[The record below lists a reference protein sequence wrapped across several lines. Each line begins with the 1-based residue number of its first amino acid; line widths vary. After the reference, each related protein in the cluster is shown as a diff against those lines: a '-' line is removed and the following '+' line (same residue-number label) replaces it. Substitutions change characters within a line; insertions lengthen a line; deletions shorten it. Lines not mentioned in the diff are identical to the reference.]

1 MSYPTPPQQVASF
14 FDATPPTQSEI
25 GAQFAEFS
33 RSIKEI
39 LGFLRGFVRSDGAL
53 QNASIGKEQI
63 SPEIGAEIAKTA
75 VSMVEN
81 ALLSLKTDVSD
92 AKSAN
97 FSAQAVLAQV
107 QALKNEAEQALNA
120 VQEAKTGLLRRWE
133 FLQEHVFPFLT
144 QNGPI
149 LRTLPPQSPD
159 LPMLTGEFAPGVGPS
174 PSWET
179 QYSGPPESV
188 PMTVENTGGDATYT
202 GVLNP
207 QAGGFYGAGQNAG
220 AVAVAADYAQ
230 SAIEWAEH
238 MPDTIPGSILAV
250 TGITGQHWSS
260 RWWATQAAALFGG
273 QMAYLYL
280 GPQPFP
286 PTTTPTGGA
295 IPVGAI
301 YYDTGLNAT
310 YVWNGTAWEPFNT
323 PQKSASSVL
332 FYAATAG
339 ETNFVLTTPD
349 MFGNAAQ
356 ALLADGSQGI
366 EVWLNGARLTPSKGA
381 VVNDFTVTVATSTIT
396 LAEATQAGAVVAVDV
411 LTPASAFA
419 PSSVALVKIKIV
431 PDGATT
437 TFPLIDYSNNPY
449 HSVNAAQFLVAVD
462 GIPQNPGLDYT
473 MTGDGNSI
481 VFSTAPAAD
490 SSAFC
495 VIAY

>member
-1 MSYPTPPQQVASF
+1 MTFPTPPQQVASF
-14 FDATPPTQSEI
+14 FDATPPTQGEI
-25 GAQFAEFS
+25 GAQFDEFS
-33 RSIKEI
+33 RAIKEI
-39 LGFLRGFVRSDGAL
+39 LGFLRTFVRSDGAL
-53 QNASIGKEQI
+53 LNASIGKEQI

-75 VSMVEN
+75 VTMVEN
-81 ALLSLKTDVSD
+81 ALLSLKTDVSS
-92 AKSAN
+92 AKSA
-97 FSAQAVLAQV
+97 SLDAHAVLAQV
-107 QALKNEAEQALNA
+107 QALKNEAQQALNA
-120 VQEAKTGLLRRWE
+120 AQEAKTELLRRWE
-133 FLQEHVFPFLT
+133 FLQAHVFPFLT
-144 QNGPI
+144 QKGPA
-149 LRTLPPQSPD
+149 LRALPPQSPN
-159 LPMLTGEFAPGVGPS
+159 LPMLTGEFAPGIGPS
-174 PSWET
+174 PTFET

-188 PMTVENTGGDATYT
+188 PMTVEDTGGDASYT
-202 GVLNP
+202 GVLYP

-230 SAIEWAEH
+230 VSIEWAEH
-238 MPDTIPGSILAV
+238 MPDTIPGNVLAA
-250 TGITGQHWSS
+250 TGVTGQHWSS
-260 RWWATQAAALFGG
+260 RWWATQAAAAFGG

-286 PTTTPTGGA
+286 PTTTPAGGT

-301 YYDTGLNAT
+301 YYDTTLNGT

-323 PQKSASSVL
+323 PQKAATSVL

-366 EVWLNGARLTPSKGA
+366 EVWLNGARLTPTQGT
-381 VVNDFTVTVATSTIT
+381 VVNDFSVNVATSTVT
-396 LAEATQAGAVVAVDV
+396 LAEATQAGAVLAVDV

-419 PSSVALVKIKIV
+419 PSNVALVKIKIV
-431 PDGATT
+431 PDGTTT